1 MLNNSFSII
10 NGFDKD
16 HLVQGVTFENLRIN
30 GKLITNAEEGNI
42 KIGEFTKNIVFKN
55 TGEMTLNP

>member
-1 MLNNSFSII
+1 MLNII

-16 HLVQGVTFENLRIN
+16 HFVPGVTFENLRIN

-42 KIGEFTKNIVFKN
+42 AESCII
-55 TGEMTLNP
+55 